1 MNWTNW
7 KSIPSPNECRNI
19 EAPRD
24 SGVYQLRNV
33 KTDELILFGI
43 SVTCRKRMKSLY
55 PKPYG
60 TGTRNNSDKRLYV
73 LNNWQNIQ
81 YRTLSTDNREEAKC
95 LEDQIKKNNNHIFNT

>member
-7 KSIPSPNECRNI
+7 KELPSPEQCRGI
-19 EAPRD
+19 EAPN
-24 SGVYQLRNV
+24 GAGIYQLRNK
-33 KTDELILFGI
+33 KTDELVLFGI

-60 TGTRNNSDKRLYV
+60 TGTRNNSGKREYV

-81 YRTLSTDNREEAKC
+81 YRTLSTSDRDEAKRI
-95 LEDQIKKNNNHIFNT
+95 EDEIKQKDNHIFNT